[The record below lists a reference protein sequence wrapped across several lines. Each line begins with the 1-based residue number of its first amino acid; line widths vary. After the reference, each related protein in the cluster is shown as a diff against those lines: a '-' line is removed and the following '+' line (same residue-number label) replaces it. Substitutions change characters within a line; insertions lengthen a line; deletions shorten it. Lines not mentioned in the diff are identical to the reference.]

1 MSLLHL
7 RSHSHTGGPHA
18 GLPLHLREGAG
29 GRGPARPP
37 QHGLRYVIAAVIVVG
52 LVLSACLVLIGPGDA
67 IVITR
72 FGNPVQVV
80 TQPGLAWRLPAPI
93 EDTVTVDLRLRTT
106 SSGLQ
111 DVGTRDGLRVLMQ
124 AYVAWQVPR
133 DPASIERFLRA
144 VQNQPDNAAEQ
155 LRSFVA
161 SALEVTASGFAL
173 SDLVNTDPTKVEID
187 RFDQA
192 LRLHLQDQVLHTYG
206 IAVRQVGLERL
217 TLPPETLDAA
227 VARMR
232 ADRLAVATAR
242 MAEGERQAA
251 QIRSDADRDARIAV
265 ADAEAQAAAI
275 KAKAEVQAADIY
287 GKAYQSDPA
296 LYTTLR
302 SLDTLDQVV
311 SGNTRLILRTDAAPF
326 RVLVDGPDEPGGGPP
341 TPVKAAPKATP

>member
-1 MSLLHL
+1 MSLVPF
-7 RSHSHTGGPHA
+7 HSHGDGERSS
-18 GLPLHLREGAG
+18 LHRRSDDGTVAS
-29 GRGPARPP
+29 RRPP
-37 QHGLRYVIAAVIVVG
+37 FHGLRYVIAAVIVVG

-67 IVITR
+67 ILITR
-72 FGNPVQVV
+72 FGDPVQVI
-80 TQPGLAWRLPAPI
+80 TTPGLAWRLPAPI
-93 EDTVTVDLRLRTT
+93 EDTMTVDLRLRTT

-124 AYVAWQVPR
+124 AYVVWQVPR
-133 DPASIERFLRA
+133 DPASVRQFVRA

-173 SDLVNTDPTKVEID
+173 SDLVNTDPAKVQID
-187 RFDQA
+187 RFEQA
-192 LRLHLQDQVLHTYG
+192 LRQHLQDQVLSTYG

-217 TLPPETLDAA
+217 TLPPETMDAT

-251 QIRSDADRDARIAV
+251 EIRSDADRDSRIAV

-275 KAKAEVQAADIY
+275 KAKAEVEAAGIY

-302 SLDTLDQVV
+302 SLDSLDQVV

-326 RVLVDGPDEPGGGPP
+326 RVLVDGPDEPAGGLPAP
-341 TPVKAAPKATP
+341 AKAAP

>member
-7 RSHSHTGGPHA
+7 HSHGDAGEPHA
-18 GLPLHLREGAG
+18 APLHSREGMGSAL
-29 GRGPARPP
+29 ATRPP
-37 QHGLRYVIAAVIVVG
+37 PQGLRYVIAAVIVVG

-72 FGNPVQVV
+72 FGNPVQVI
-80 TQPGLAWRLPAPI
+80 TRPGLAWRLPSPI
-93 EDTVTVDLRLRTT
+93 EDTMTVDLRLRTT

-133 DPASIERFLRA
+133 DAASVRQFLRA

-161 SALEVTASGFAL
+161 SALEVTASSFAL
-173 SDLVNTDPTKVEID
+173 SDLVNTDAAKVQID

-192 LRLHLQDQVLHTYG
+192 LRQHLQDQVLRTYG
-206 IAVRQVGLERL
+206 IAIRQVGLERL

-326 RVLVDGPDEPGGGPP
+326 RVLVDGPDDSGGARPAPP
-341 TPVKAAPKATP
+341 KAAP

>member
-7 RSHSHTGGPHA
+7 HSHSDHA
-18 GLPLHLREGAG
+18 SLHRRNDDGQVAS
-29 GRGPARPP
+29 ARPRL
-37 QHGLRYVIAAVIVVG
+37 HGLRYVIAAVIVVG

-72 FGNPVQVV
+72 FGNPVQVI
-80 TQPGLAWRLPAPI
+80 TQPGLAWRLPSPI
-93 EDTVTVDLRLRTT
+93 EDTMLVDLRLRTT

-133 DPASIERFLRA
+133 DAASVRQFLRA

-161 SALEVTASGFAL
+161 SALEVTASGFTL
-173 SDLVNTDPTKVEID
+173 SDLVNTDPAKVQID
-187 RFDQA
+187 RFEQA
-192 LRLHLQDQVLHTYG
+192 LRQHLQEQVLRTYG

-251 QIRSDADRDARIAV
+251 QIRSDADRDSRIAV

-326 RVLVDGPDEPGGGPP
+326 RVLVDGPDESPGGPP
-341 TPVKAAPKATP
+341 APAKATP

>member
-1 MSLLHL
+1 MSLHF
-7 RSHSHTGGPHA
+7 HSHDSSGH
-18 GLPLHLREGAG
+18 
-29 GRGPARPP
+29 PASSHQHSRDGSFTSAPRPFS
-37 QHGLRYVIAAVIVVG
+37 GLRYLVAVVIVAG
-52 LVLSACLVLIGPGDA
+52 LVMSACLVLIGPGNA
-67 IVITR
+67 LVITR
-72 FGNPVQVV
+72 FGNPIAVV

-93 EDTVTVDLRLRTT
+93 ENTTSVDLRLRTT

-133 DPASIERFLRA
+133 DPASVRQFLRA

-173 SDLVNTDPTKVEID
+173 SDLVNTDPAKVQID
-187 RFDQA
+187 QFEQV
-192 LRLHLQDQVLHTYG
+192 LRQHLHDQVLSMYG
-206 IAVRQVGLERL
+206 IAIRQVGLERL
-217 TLPPETLDAA
+217 TLPSEPLDAT

-232 ADRLAVATAR
+232 ADRLAIATAR
-242 MAEGERQAA
+242 MAEGEQQAA
-251 QIRSDADRDARIAV
+251 QIRSDADRDARIVV
-265 ADAEAQAAAI
+265 ADAAAKAAAI
-275 KAKAEVQAADIY
+275 KAEAEVEAASIY

-302 SLDTLDQVV
+302 SLDTLDQVI

-326 RVLVDGPDEPGGGPP
+326 RVLVDGPDDPGPAATKL
-341 TPVKAAPKATP
+341 TP

>member
-1 MSLLHL
+1 MLPHI
-7 RSHSHTGGPHA
+7 HSHG
-18 GLPLHLREGAG
+18 GAG
-29 GRGPARPP
+29 DHPSLHRPSDDGRVASVPSPL
-37 QHGLRYVIAAVIVVG
+37 HGLRYVIAAVIVVG

-72 FGNPVQVV
+72 FGNPVQVI
-80 TQPGLAWRLPAPI
+80 TQPGLAWRLPSPL
-93 EDTVTVDLRLRTT
+93 EDTMTVDLRLRTT

-133 DPASIERFLRA
+133 DPASVRQFLRA

-161 SALEVTASGFAL
+161 SALEVTASGFTL
-173 SDLVNTDPTKVEID
+173 SDLVNTDPNKVQID
-187 RFDQA
+187 RFEQA
-192 LRLHLQDQVLHTYG
+192 LSQHLEEQVLSTYG
-206 IAVRQVGLERL
+206 IAIRQVGLERL

-251 QIRSDADRDARIAV
+251 EIRSDADRDSRIAV

-275 KAKAEVQAADIY
+275 KAKAEAQAADIY

-326 RVLVDGPDEPGGGPP
+326 RVLVDGPDESAPGGPAP
-341 TPVKAAPKATP
+341 AKAAP

>member
-1 MSLLHL
+1 MSLHF
-7 RSHSHTGGPHA
+7 HSHDSSGHPASSHQHGGDGSFASAP
-18 GLPLHLREGAG
+18 
-29 GRGPARPP
+29 RPFS
-37 QHGLRYVIAAVIVVG
+37 GLRYLVAVVIVAG
-52 LVLSACLVLIGPGDA
+52 LVMSACLVLIGPGNA
-67 IVITR
+67 LVITR
-72 FGNPVQVV
+72 FGNPIAVV

-93 EDTVTVDLRLRTT
+93 ENTTSVDLRLRTT

-133 DPASIERFLRA
+133 DPASVRQFLRA

-173 SDLVNTDPTKVEID
+173 SDLVNTDPAKVQID
-187 RFDQA
+187 RFEQV
-192 LRLHLQDQVLHTYG
+192 LRQHLHDQVLSMYG
-206 IAVRQVGLERL
+206 IAIRQVGLERL
-217 TLPPETLDAA
+217 TLPSEPLDAT

-232 ADRLAVATAR
+232 ADRLAIATAR

-251 QIRSDADRDARIAV
+251 QIRSDADRDARIVV
-265 ADAEAQAAAI
+265 ADAAAKAAAI
-275 KAKAEVQAADIY
+275 KAEAEVEAASIY
-287 GKAYQSDPA
+287 GKAYQSDPP

-302 SLDTLDQVV
+302 SLDTLDQVI

-326 RVLVDGPDEPGGGPP
+326 RVLVDGPDDPGPAATKL
-341 TPVKAAPKATP
+341 TP

>member
-7 RSHSHTGGPHA
+7 RSHSHGQSHSHPGEHA
-18 GLPLHLREGAG
+18 SALRNDHGEVASMRSPLY
-29 GRGPARPP
+29 
-37 QHGLRYVIAAVIVVG
+37 GLRYVIAAVIVVG

-72 FGNPVQVV
+72 FGNPVQVI
-80 TQPGLAWRLPAPI
+80 TQPGLAWRLPAPV
-93 EDTVTVDLRLRTT
+93 EDIITVDLRLRTT

-133 DPASIERFLRA
+133 DPASVRQFLRA
-144 VQNQPDNAAEQ
+144 VQDQPDNAAEQ

-161 SALEVTASGFAL
+161 SALEVTASGFTL
-173 SDLVNTDPTKVEID
+173 SDLVNTDPAKVQIA
-187 RFDQA
+187 RFEQA
-192 LRLHLQDQVLHTYG
+192 LRQRLQEQVLRTYG
-206 IAVRQVGLERL
+206 IAIRQVGLERL
-217 TLPPETLDAA
+217 TLPPETLDAT

-251 QIRSDADRDARIAV
+251 QIRSDADRDSRIAV
-265 ADAEAQAAAI
+265 ANAEAQAAAI
-275 KAKAEVQAADIY
+275 KAKAEVQAASIY
-287 GKAYQSDPA
+287 GKAYQGDPA

-326 RVLVDGPDEPGGGPP
+326 RVLVNGPDAPGPNESGP
-341 TPVKAAPKATP
+341 TKAAP

>member
-1 MSLLHL
+1 MSLQDF
-7 RSHSHTGGPHA
+7 HSY
-18 GLPLHLREGAG
+18 EGAG
-29 GRGPARPP
+29 ERTSLHRRSKDGPVASLRTPLS
-37 QHGLRYVIAAVIVVG
+37 GLRYMIAVVIVVG
-52 LVLSACLVLIGPGDA
+52 LVLSACLVLVGPGNA
-67 IVITR
+67 VVITR
-72 FGNPVQVV
+72 FGNPVQVISH
-80 TQPGLAWRLPAPI
+80 PGLTWRLPAPI
-93 EDTVTVDLRLRTT
+93 EATIPVDLRLRTT

-133 DPASIERFLRA
+133 NPASVRQFLRA

-173 SDLVNTDPTKVEID
+173 SDLVNTDPAKVQIN
-187 RFDQA
+187 RFE
-192 LRLHLQDQVLHTYG
+192 QVLRQRLQGQVLSTYG

-217 TLPPETLDAA
+217 TLPPEALDAT

-242 MAEGERQAA
+242 MAEGERKAA
-251 QIRSDADRDARIAV
+251 ETRSDADRDFRIAV
-265 ADAEAQAAAI
+265 ADAEARAAAI
-275 KAKAEVQAADIY
+275 KAKAEVEAADIY

-311 SGNTRLILRTDAAPF
+311 SSNTRLILRTDAAPF
-326 RVLVDGPDEPGGGPP
+326 RALVDGPDEP
-341 TPVKAAPKATP
+341 APAKTAP